1 MYNNTFYQNLKKP
14 DITPKPIVFKY
25 VWITLYLMMFAALY
39 LVIRKPDSAYKIW
52 GLMFFAIQFL
62 LNIVWSPVFFVLQN
76 MKLSY
81 VVSILM
87 TVFTALTIFI
97 FSKVSVSSALL
108 LVPYLIWSAFACF
121 LIRQFIKINSE

>member
-1 MYNNTFYQNLKKP
+1 MYNNDFYQKLKKP
-14 DITPKPIVFKY
+14 AITPKPFVFKY
-25 VWITLYLMMFAALY
+25 VWIILYLMMFTALY
-39 LVIRKPDSAYKIW
+39 LVIRKPDSTYKIF
-52 GLMFFAIQFL
+52 GLTFFAIQFL
-62 LNIVWSPVFFVLQN
+62 LNLLWSPIFFVLQN

-87 TVFTALTIFI
+87 TVFTALTIFT
-97 FSKVSVSSALL
+97 FLKVSVSAALL